1 MFVCLHFLIK
11 FGHIL
16 KRQRGKSLWSV
27 SYLVSYFL
35 SPHPK
40 PTSQFS
46 SWKLSLWKLDEK
58 GLRKKCSK
66 EEKETRKNAALTLIL
81 NQITFLFFQCN
92 TFAEKQENGIRWYL
106 KCAII
111 EVYENRYLERFFI
124 EIFCICIC
132 ISLNTTQFIPPIMQ
146 MCNRLNPQLAF
157 CGKKTRWNPSC
168 QDKKFKTLGGLLA
181 TKT

>member
-16 KRQRGKSLWSV
+16 IRQRGKSLWSV

-111 EVYENRYLERFFI
+111 EVYENRYLERFLI

-132 ISLNTTQFIPPIMQ
+132 
-146 MCNRLNPQLAF
+146 
-157 CGKKTRWNPSC
+157 
-168 QDKKFKTLGGLLA
+168 KFKHNSYILLCKCA
-181 TKT
+181 TDLILNLLFVARKQGETQAARIKNLKL